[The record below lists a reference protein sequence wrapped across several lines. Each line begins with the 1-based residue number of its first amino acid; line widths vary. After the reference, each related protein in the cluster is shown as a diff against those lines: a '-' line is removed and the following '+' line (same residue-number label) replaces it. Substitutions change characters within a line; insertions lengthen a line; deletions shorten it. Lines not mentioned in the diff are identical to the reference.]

1 MIFQPKVTLITMYFQ
16 SINGKEICQISLNDR
31 GLAYGDGIF
40 TTAKVVNG
48 KVELLSQHINRL
60 INGCE
65 RLNILNVDFNALKT
79 ELINLTKKYDLAV
92 LKVIVTAGEGG
103 RGYSRPSK
111 NQPNIIIKIS
121 EFPVKYNQWQ
131 SQGITVAK
139 ANIGL
144 GINPLLAGLKHL
156 NRLEQVL
163 IKAELDKT
171 TFDDLLV
178 FDIDDHAVETSCANV
193 FWFKDNEL
201 FTPKLTRC
209 GVAGILRDQILQKHS
224 KTNIVQAKHT
234 ELQNIQAMFITNSI
248 MGIVPV
254 SSYCLTP
261 LNVMQVHQFKH
272 QLANIA

>member
-103 RGYSRPSK
+103 RG
-111 NQPNIIIKIS
+111 
-121 EFPVKYNQWQ
+121 
-131 SQGITVAK
+131 
-139 ANIGL
+139 
-144 GINPLLAGLKHL
+144 
-156 NRLEQVL
+156 
-163 IKAELDKT
+163 
-171 TFDDLLV
+171 
-178 FDIDDHAVETSCANV
+178 
-193 FWFKDNEL
+193 
-201 FTPKLTRC
+201 
-209 GVAGILRDQILQKHS
+209 
-224 KTNIVQAKHT
+224 
-234 ELQNIQAMFITNSI
+234 
-248 MGIVPV
+248 
-254 SSYCLTP
+254 
-261 LNVMQVHQFKH
+261 
-272 QLANIA
+272 